1 VKGAFGGGRDADGNQ
16 RRKQKRCVHVCAQS
30 GLITVLEH
38 LQCMSKPNH
47 GRSMIRSVHWS
58 NRTLGNLSSVQRL
71 QMVRTMLNKKMKEPV
86 VAIHGVLSQYFALPK
101 ADVFS
106 FF

>member
-1 VKGAFGGGRDADGNQ
+1 
-16 RRKQKRCVHVCAQS
+16 
-30 GLITVLEH
+30 
-38 LQCMSKPNH
+38 
-47 GRSMIRSVHWS
+47 
-58 NRTLGNLSSVQRL
+58 
-71 QMVRTMLNKKMKEPV
+71 MKEPV